1 MSIRVSV
8 ETGGPLFNGQ
18 GPSIVVRSCRDMEEH
33 LAEEGAQM
41 VRTELMQVLRKET
54 PYYRLQVTTEQMYG
68 RHVITDGG
76 VVYGPWLE
84 GTSER
89 NRTTRFK
96 GYATFRRMAQKLD
109 HEAPAIVRDRVFA
122 MVRELNG

>member
-1 MSIRVSV
+1 MIRTEVSS
-8 ETGGPLFNGQ
+8 GGPIFNGL
-18 GPSIVVRSCRDMEEH
+18 GPSIVVRSARDMEEH
-33 LAEEGAQM
+33 LAEAGADM
-41 VRTELMQVLRKET
+41 VRTELMHVLRRET
-54 PYYRLQVTTEQMYG
+54 PYYRTQITTTEMYG

-89 NRTTRFK
+89 NKTTRFK

-109 HEAPAIVRDRVFA
+109 AEAPTIIRDRVYR
-122 MVRELNG
+122 MVRELGG

>member
-1 MSIRVSV
+1 MIRTSV
-8 ETGGPLFNGQ
+8 DYGGPLFNGQ
-18 GPSIVVRSCRDMEEH
+18 GPSIVVRSARDMEKRV
-33 LAEEGAQM
+33 AEAGADM
-41 VRTELMQVLRKET
+41 VRTELMHVLRRET
-54 PYYRLQVTTEQMYG
+54 PYYRTQITTKEMYG

-89 NRTTRFK
+89 NKTTRFK

-109 HEAPAIVRDRVFA
+109 RDAPGLVRDRVFR

>member
-1 MSIRVSV
+1 MIKTSV
-8 ETGGPLFNGQ
+8 EYGGPIFNGQ
-18 GPSIVVRSCRDMEEH
+18 GPSIVVRSARDMEEH
-33 LAEEGAQM
+33 LAEEGADM
-41 VRTELMQVLRKET
+41 VRTELMHVLRRET
-54 PYYRLQVTTEQMYG
+54 PYYRTQITTREMYG

-96 GYATFRRMAQKLD
+96 GYATFRRMAQQLD
-109 HEAPAIVRDRVFA
+109 RDSTRIVQRQVFDL
-122 MVRELNG
+122 VRRLNGV

>member
-1 MSIRVSV
+1 MIRTSV
-8 ETGGPLFNGQ
+8 ETGGPNFNGL
-18 GPSIVVRSCRDMEEH
+18 GPSIVVRSARDMEEH

-41 VRTELMQVLRKET
+41 VRTELMQVLRRET
-54 PYYRLQVTTEQMYG
+54 PYYRTQITTREMYG

-89 NRTTRFK
+89 NRSTRFK

-109 HEAPAIVRDRVFA
+109 RDADSILREHVFRL
-122 MVRELNG
+122 VRELNG

>member
-1 MSIRVSV
+1 MIRTSV
-8 ETGGPLFNGQ
+8 QTGGPIFNGQ
-18 GPSIVVRSCRDMEEH
+18 GPSIVVRSARDMEEH
-33 LAEEGAQM
+33 LAEVGADM
-41 VRTELMQVLRKET
+41 VRTELMHVLRRET
-54 PYYRLQVTTEQMYG
+54 PYYRTQITTTEMYG

-89 NRTTRFK
+89 NKTTRFK

-109 HEAPAIVRDRVFA
+109 ADSVNIVREQVFR